1 MLSEG
6 AMVPAPS
13 PETPYPSSRTPY
25 PTGNKQYVPG
35 QRQLF
40 QEEVFWFSL
49 ASALLLAYLALRTF
63 CPRAVVLR
71 ELPDSVKRKSQALQ
85 QIVST
90 LLLGE
95 REMIAQTGLDGY
107 MTIRLIRFCGE
118 VAGLICFFNLFVLVP
133 VFHSQKQP
141 KDCREYCRQN
151 ANHTVEDAYL
161 AKCVCQFVDKCSMAN
176 VPSAGPALWI
186 PSIGMLFISLLVLV
200 RLKHEYKE
208 VVRVRLEF
216 WRTRPSRLHTV
227 FVDRIPRSLAPPKL
241 LREYFETLFPGQ
253 VQDVELLVGVDELE
267 KVGEARSHTLLK
279 LERAIALKVKE
290 GRNPTHF
297 STSRG
302 AGGGGGGGDG
312 VGGGG
317 AGGSGNGSGN
327 NNRTGRCVGL
337 IRTVDSIETYAS
349 ELEVL
354 NSKFALLKA
363 AQREHRKQLDDVT
376 RYSAQPRQAFVTF
389 KTVTPS
395 VIASQ
400 TMIHP
405 TMLVKLAP
413 DPNDVR
419 WNTLG
424 ERKTAFSH
432 FARKLA
438 SRILFAFVLLFWGG
452 ITSVVGALTSV
463 DALAHQFH
471 ALNDFLV
478 ENPAFVAWLSWASTL
493 IYVILIAL
501 VYPIIALSVQMEV
514 RIAESNV
521 DRAILERYFLFLVV
535 QVFVFYS
542 IAGSVFKSS
551 VEIINHPASVFT
563 TLASTIPKNASFF
576 IGFITIK
583 TFWLYF
589 DLVRGYNLVFAGLRR
604 VCYGATLTN
613 REFRYKACRL
623 CWDFGFP
630 APTGLPSANANVLL
644 VFFIAVSYSCIQPL
658 VTLAAFVY
666 LASAYVVFVLL
677 LTTSSQL
684 LYDGGGSFWTH
695 TFWCITASLVTSQLT
710 LVGTLLTKQGFEE
723 AIFVFLVCVFTL
735 VMSSHLSDQYREPAT
750 GVTLEVAV
758 QLDQR
763 ACPSPT
769 LRYVEPSI
777 RFAYH
782 IVTHTAA
789 PATATAAVD
798 EEERAGESDTTVFR
812 YVDNVLLEP
821 EFLHPS
827 LSPEEQFHELGQT
840 PRGSTGGDLGYARM
854 LDLDTRPSTPYGT
867 L

>member
-1 MLSEG
+1 MFPDG
-6 AMVPAPS
+6 VMVPAPS
-13 PETPYPSSRTPY
+13 PGTPYPAATQY
-25 PTGNKQYVPG
+25 PTSSPGNKQYVPS

-40 QEEVFWFSL
+40 EEEVLWFSL
-49 ASALLLAYLALRTF
+49 ALVLLLVYLALRTF
-63 CPRAVVLR
+63 CPWAVVLR
-71 ELPDSVKRKSQALQ
+71 DLPNAVKRKSQALQ

-90 LLLGE
+90 LRLGE
-95 REMIAQTGLDGY
+95 KEMISQTGLDGY
-107 MTIRLIRFCGE
+107 MTIRLIRFCSE

-151 ANHTVEDAYL
+151 SNHTVEDAYL

-253 VQDVELLVGVDELE
+253 VQDVELLVSVDELE
-267 KVGEARSHTLLK
+267 KVGEARANTLLK

-290 GRNPTHF
+290 GKNPTHF
-297 STSRG
+297 SASNRG
-302 AGGGGGGGDG
+302 LCAG
-312 VGGGG
+312 
-317 AGGSGNGSGN
+317 
-327 NNRTGRCVGL
+327 
-337 IRTVDSIETYAS
+337 IHTVDSIETYAS

-376 RYSAQPRQAFVTF
+376 QYSAQPRQAFVTF

-438 SRILFAFVLLFWGG
+438 SRSLFAFVLLFWGA

-478 ENPAFVAWLSWASTL
+478 DNPGFVSWLNWASTL

-613 REFRYKACRL
+613 REFRYQACRV

-644 VFFIAVSYSCIQPL
+644 IFFIAVSYSCIQPL

-677 LTTSSQL
+677 LTTSSRL

-769 LRYVEPSI
+769 PRYVEPS
-777 RFAYH
+777 R
-782 IVTHTAA
+782 V
-789 PATATAAVD
+789 
-798 EEERAGESDTTVFR
+798 GESEPTVFR
-812 YVDNVLLEP
+812 YVDHVLLEP

-854 LDLDTRPSTPYGT
+854 LDLDTRSNTPYGT

>member
-1 MLSEG
+1 MFPDG
-6 AMVPAPS
+6 VMVPAPS
-13 PETPYPSSRTPY
+13 PGTPYPAATQY
-25 PTGNKQYVPG
+25 PTSSPGNKQYVPS

-40 QEEVFWFSL
+40 EEEVLWFSL
-49 ASALLLAYLALRTF
+49 ALVLLLVYLALRTF
-63 CPRAVVLR
+63 CPWAVVLR
-71 ELPDSVKRKSQALQ
+71 DLPNAVKRKSQALQ

-90 LLLGE
+90 LRLGE
-95 REMIAQTGLDGY
+95 KEMISQTGLDGY
-107 MTIRLIRFCGE
+107 MTIRLIRFCSE

-151 ANHTVEDAYL
+151 SNHTVEDAYL

-253 VQDVELLVGVDELE
+253 VQDVELLVSVDELE
-267 KVGEARSHTLLK
+267 KVGEARANTLLK
-279 LERAIALKVKE
+279 LERAIALK
-290 GRNPTHF
+290 
-297 STSRG
+297 
-302 AGGGGGGGDG
+302 
-312 VGGGG
+312 
-317 AGGSGNGSGN
+317 
-327 NNRTGRCVGL
+327 
-337 IRTVDSIETYAS
+337 TYAS

-376 RYSAQPRQAFVTF
+376 QYSAQPRQAFVTF

-438 SRILFAFVLLFWGG
+438 SRSLFAFVLLFWGA

-463 DALAHQFH
+463 DALAHPVPRPQR
-471 ALNDFLV
+471 
-478 ENPAFVAWLSWASTL
+478 LSSRQSW
-493 IYVILIAL
+493 IR
-501 VYPIIALSVQMEV
+501 MEV

-613 REFRYKACRL
+613 REFRYQACRV

-644 VFFIAVSYSCIQPL
+644 IFFIAVSYSCIQPL

-677 LTTSSQL
+677 LTTSSRL

-695 TFWCITASLVTSQLT
+695 TFLVHHGQVWSRR
-710 LVGTLLTKQGFEE
+710 
-723 AIFVFLVCVFTL
+723 
-735 VMSSHLSDQYREPAT
+735 SSHCVRLYIGHVEPPERPVPRAGT

-769 LRYVEPSI
+769 PRYVEPSV

-782 IVTHTAA
+782 IVTQTE
-789 PATATAAVD
+789 PERPAAVE
-798 EEERAGESDTTVFR
+798 EEERVGESEPTVFR
-812 YVDNVLLEP
+812 YVDHVLLEP

-854 LDLDTRPSTPYGT
+854 LDLDTRSNTPYGT